1 MFPFVCASYR
11 GRCNKSVI
19 NRSFVD
25 VGLEGALS
33 HLAALDLDPLVLE
46 LLQAEGLFYLAV
58 VIDAELGTA
67 DAAGDH

>member
-1 MFPFVCASYR
+1 M
-11 GRCNKSVI
+11 
-19 NRSFVD
+19 D

-33 HLAALDLDPLVLE
+33 HFSALDLDPLVLE

-58 VIDAELGTA
+58 VVDAELGTA